1 MVHYC
6 VPRLK
11 WLKGLASGQ
20 LFSKAPTT
28 RAVNA
33 GSSHFLR
40 ASRRPS
46 LGPKSECPTAVPV
59 NLYLGPSRSP
69 EQVCLTLEESLAST
83 LECIWGQRYGSPF
96 IISHTS
102 CFYERN
108 IYRKSWRGDLAETLI
123 TCLKLS
129 IGCIYVLPSENPA
142 TRLGKTTTLHRN
154 SFYICFKVSNDELLF
169 IANSLESWS
178 RYLWK
183 IPSVKELW
191 TVMVNISATCTYKRW
206 IWGQSPI
213 GTLSSDFF
221 RGTQMEEIKN
231 IFFLSCFSFLSLIF
245 LVSPSLVPEIFS
257 TQSAHSK
264 PCLRRSICKNPT
276 QASRAV
282 CTAGGR

>member
-20 LFSKAPTT
+20 LSSKAPTT

-40 ASRRPS
+40 ASWRPS

-59 NLYLGPSRSP
+59 NPYLGSSRSL

-129 IGCIYVLPSENPA
+129 IGCIYVFPSENPA
-142 TRLGKTTTLHRN
+142 TRLGKTATLRRN
-154 SFYICFKVSNDELLF
+154 SFYNASRFLMMSSCLSHTAWSHGVDICGK
-169 IANSLESWS
+169 
-178 RYLWK
+178 YLQSK
-183 IPSVKELW
+183 SW
-191 TVMVNISATCTYKRW
+191 TVMVNILATCTYKRW

-231 IFFLSCFSFLSLIF
+231 IFFLSCFSFLPLIF
-245 LVSPSLVPEIFS
+245 LVSPSLLPETFS

-264 PCLRRSICKNPT
+264 PCLWCSICKNPT
-276 QASRAV
+276 QTSRAV